1 MTERTVCVER
11 VRGSFVDRVVAALA
25 AAGTALTTGQLI
37 ARAAGAPAMSVRSA
51 VQKLAA
57 DDRLVR
63 TDRNRWALA
72 ATGATPYTELRDA
85 AATAAPEVAPAPRR
99 RRPGPAPSADL
110 LRPPA
115 R

>member
-1 MTERTVCVER
+1 MRVER
-11 VRGSFVDRVVAALA
+11 VRGSFVDRVVAALS

-37 ARAAGAPAMSVRSA
+37 ARATAGSAMSVRSA

-85 AATAAPEVAPAPRR
+85 TPDAQPAPPPRR

-110 LRPPA
+110 LRPPS
-115 R
+115 